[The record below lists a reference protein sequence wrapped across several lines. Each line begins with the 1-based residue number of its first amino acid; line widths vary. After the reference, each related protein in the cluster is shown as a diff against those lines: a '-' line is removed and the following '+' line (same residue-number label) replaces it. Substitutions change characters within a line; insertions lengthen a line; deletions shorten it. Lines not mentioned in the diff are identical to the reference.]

1 MAEKIRKW
9 HKKNLSQ
16 KCVNQEDLWNLL
28 SKDIFEENIYY
39 PTPIIPLK
47 QSFFFSSFEFVLK
60 NIRRPKNKYG
70 YNFPFQVLPFN
81 QPQNIPIGS
90 TLIEYGSMKLKIE
103 RVFIFV
109 TTPLCKKNREIW
121 PENMS
126 PKNRA
131 KWDMFKDVGGARY
144 FFISE
149 IHLKYEMSDETAE
162 WVLICYPRWHL
173 ISESNII
180 YTRPSDI
187 SCSCLQSHMF
197 QSKYWIH

>member
-1 MAEKIRKW
+1 MAVSTFQVKKMAEKIRKW

-39 PTPIIPLK
+39 PAPIIPLK

-81 QPQNIPIGS
+81 QPQNTPIGS

-109 TTPLCKKNREIW
+109 TPPLCQKKNPEIW
-121 PENMS
+121 P
-126 PKNRA
+126 
-131 KWDMFKDVGGARY
+131 DFG
-144 FFISE
+144 
-149 IHLKYEMSDETAE
+149 
-162 WVLICYPRWHL
+162 
-173 ISESNII
+173 
-180 YTRPSDI
+180 
-187 SCSCLQSHMF
+187 Q
-197 QSKYWIH
+197 Q

>member
-90 TLIEYGSMKLKIE
+90 TLIKCGSIKLKIE
-103 RVFIFV
+103 RVSIFFN
-109 TTPLCKKNREIW
+109 TTILQKKILRFDPTLGSNDSGLKNYSIKKPPHFRNRQ
-121 PENMS
+121 
-126 PKNRA
+126 
-131 KWDMFKDVGGARY
+131 DVS
-144 FFISE
+144 F
-149 IHLKYEMSDETAE
+149 
-162 WVLICYPRWHL
+162 
-173 ISESNII
+173 
-180 YTRPSDI
+180 
-187 SCSCLQSHMF
+187 HMAYLDT
-197 QSKYWIH
+197 S

>member
-1 MAEKIRKW
+1 MAVSTFQVKKMAEKIRKW

-103 RVFIFV
+103 QVFIFLDDANF
-109 TTPLCKKNREIW
+109 PKKLHIW
-121 PENMS
+121 PDFEQQKVRFKKYS
-126 PKNRA
+126 IKNHHIYRNGRTSA
-131 KWDMFKDVGGARY
+131 FKRLHGY
-144 FFISE
+144 L
-149 IHLKYEMSDETAE
+149 LKNFATEKKA
-162 WVLICYPRWHL
+162 
-173 ISESNII
+173 
-180 YTRPSDI
+180 
-187 SCSCLQSHMF
+187 F
-197 QSKYWIH
+197 AFA

>member
-1 MAEKIRKW
+1 MAVSTFQVKKMAEKIRKW

-103 RVFIFV
+103 QVFIFLDDANF
-109 TTPLCKKNREIW
+109 PKKLHIW
-121 PENMS
+121 PDFEQQKVRFKKYS
-126 PKNRA
+126 IKNHHIFRNGRTSA
-131 KWDMFKDVGGARY
+131 
-144 FFISE
+144 FI
-149 IHLKYEMSDETAE
+149 
-162 WVLICYPRWHL
+162 WH
-173 ISESNII
+173 
-180 YTRPSDI
+180 P
-187 SCSCLQSHMF
+187 
-197 QSKYWIH
+197 